1 VVKPE
6 WGIKRICPN
15 CGTRYYDFRKT
26 PPVCP
31 ACSTVYDPDA
41 LLKSR
46 RVRSGSVE
54 EVRKPVKVAA
64 TVEEDIEEIVPDA
77 DDADA
82 ADAETVD
89 DDTLIE
95 ADDDDLD
102 GDALATE
109 VEVEEPEDDR

>member
-1 VVKPE
+1 MVKPE

-15 CGTRYYDFRKT
+15 CGTRYYDFRKS

-46 RVRSGSVE
+46 RVRSGAVE
-54 EVRKPVKVAA
+54 ETRKSSKAPV
-64 TVEEDIEEIVPDA
+64 EDIEEALPDDA
-77 DDADA
+77 DADA
-82 ADAETVD
+82 ADTDAND

-95 ADDDDLD
+95 DDADDLD
-102 GDALATE
+102 GGDLANE
-109 VEVEEPEDDR
+109 VEVEENDDER

>member
-1 VVKPE
+1 MVKPE

-15 CGTRYYDFRKT
+15 CGTRYYDFRKS

-54 EVRKPVKVAA
+54 ETRKPAKTAA
-64 TVEEDIEEIVPDA
+64 TVEDIEDVVPDA
-77 DDADA
+77 DDPDA
-82 ADAETVD
+82 ADSDTND

-95 ADDDDLD
+95 DDADDLD
-102 GDALATE
+102 GGDLANE
-109 VEVEEPEDDR
+109 VEVEESDEDR

>member
-15 CGTRYYDFRKT
+15 CGTRYYDFRKS

-54 EVRKPVKVAA
+54 EVRKPAKVAA
-64 TVEEDIEEIVPDA
+64 VEDIEEIVPDA
-77 DDADA
+77 DDPDA
-82 ADAETVD
+82 PDAEVPD

-95 ADDDDLD
+95 ADDDDVD
-102 GDALATE
+102 GDLATE
-109 VEVEEPEDDR
+109 VEVEESDDER

>member
-15 CGTRYYDFRKT
+15 CGTRYYDFRKS

-46 RVRSGSVE
+46 RVRSGAVE
-54 EVRKPVKVAA
+54 EPRKPAKVAA
-64 TVEEDIEEIVPDA
+64 VEEDIEEIVPD
-77 DDADA
+77 DADA
-82 ADAETVD
+82 ADADTAD

-95 ADDDDLD
+95 DDADDLD
-102 GDALATE
+102 GGDLSAE
-109 VEVEEPEDDR
+109 VEVEESDEDR

>member
-15 CGTRYYDFRKT
+15 CGTRYYDFRKS

-46 RVRSGSVE
+46 RVRSGAVE
-54 EVRKPVKVAA
+54 EVRKPAKGVPVED
-64 TVEEDIEEIVPDA
+64 VEEIAPDV

-82 ADAETVD
+82 ADTDTAD
-89 DDTLIE
+89 DDALIE
-95 ADDDDLD
+95 DTDDLD
-102 GDALATE
+102 GGDLSAE
-109 VEVEEPEDDR
+109 VEVEENDEDR

>member
-54 EVRKPVKVAA
+54 EVRKPAKVAA
-64 TVEEDIEEIVPDA
+64 VEDIEEIVPDVEDPEA
-77 DDADA
+77 AEADADEEA
-82 ADAETVD
+82 
-89 DDTLIE
+89 LIE
-95 ADDDDLD
+95 DTDDLD
-102 GDALATE
+102 GGDLSTE
-109 VEVEEPEDDR
+109 VEVEENDEDR